1 MNSTLLKLTLALIL
15 VMLIGWLL
23 VIGRSIL
30 IPLIIASVLWY
41 LISSLAEAVR
51 SVPYLGRLVPRPLGI
66 VVSLCLMLVA
76 GKFVFDIVST
86 SLQQMAADAPLYQ
99 RRLDEVFLTIS
110 TQLKLD
116 DPIGLSD
123 VLPNFS
129 IGQTISA
136 AAGVLTTIAGSSTL
150 IFVYVLFMIFE
161 ESTFDRKIEAF
172 FDRPERA
179 RLALG
184 IRREI
189 GQRMRHYVGIKTAI
203 SLATGFLTYF
213 LLKAVGLPYAE
224 LFGFITFLLNY
235 IPTIGSM
242 IAVVFASMF
251 ALVFFDNLSN
261 FLIVAIGLG
270 LIQFVLGSILDPR
283 LMGTSLNI
291 SPLVIIISLS
301 FWGSIWGVIGMVL
314 CVPLMVFIIMVCAQF
329 PASRPIAILFSG
341 NGEVGEPILLEDKTK
356 PLN

>member
-1 MNSTLLKLTLALIL
+1 MNSTLLKLTLTL
-15 VMLIGWLL
+15 VLVTLTGWLL

-30 IPLIIASVLWY
+30 VPLIIASVLWY

-51 SVPYLGRLVPRPLGI
+51 AIPYIGRFVPRPLGI
-66 VVSLCLMLVA
+66 VLSLVGMTIA
-76 GKFVFDIVST
+76 GKFVFDIVSS
-86 SLQQMAADAPLYQ
+86 SLQQMAMDAPEYQ
-99 RRLDEVFLTIS
+99 QRLNEVFLTIS

-116 DPIGLSD
+116 HPIGLAD
-123 VLPNFS
+123 IFPNFS
-129 IGQTISA
+129 IGQAISQA
-136 AAGVLTTIAGSSTL
+136 ATVVTTIAGSSTL
-150 IFVYVLFMIFE
+150 IIVYVLFMIFE

-203 SLATGFLTYF
+203 SLATGFLTYA

-224 LFGFITFLLNY
+224 LFGFITFMLNY

-242 IAVVFASMF
+242 IAVFFASLF
-251 ALVFFDNLSN
+251 ALVFFDNLTS

-270 LIQFVLGSILDPR
+270 AIQFVLGSIIDPR

-291 SPLVIIISLS
+291 SPLVIILSLS
-301 FWGSIWGVIGMVL
+301 FWGAIWGVIGMVL

-329 PASRPIAILFSG
+329 PATRPIAILFSG
-341 NGEVGEPILLEDKTK
+341 NGEVGDPILLEDKTK
-356 PLN
+356 SLN